1 MVWRFIPMQRIIHLA
16 ASCSLVLLFAV
27 LLPLVA
33 SAHERREVADGQYR
47 MVVGFLDE
55 PAFAG
60 LKNGLDLRVE
70 KLDPAE
76 ASPVAESPAGEQGT
90 PVAGSPAE
98 EQGTPVEGLADTL
111 KTEVIYG
118 DQTMELELT
127 PAYGEPGVYESVFFP
142 MATGTYTFHIYG
154 EIEGT
159 PIDESFTSSPEGF
172 SEVEPI
178 EPLQFPQP
186 EASLNRSLNSPG
198 ALGGLGLV
206 LGGTGLWLRRRLVAL
221 S

>member
-1 MVWRFIPMQRIIHLA
+1 MQRIIHLA
-16 ASCSLVLLFAV
+16 ASCSLVLLFAA
-27 LLPLVA
+27 LLPFVA

-55 PAFAG
+55 PAFVG

-70 KLDPAE
+70 KLGPAE
-76 ASPVAESPAGEQGT
+76 ASPAAENPASEQGT

-111 KTEVIYG
+111 KAEVIYG

-178 EPLQFPQP
+178 EPLQFPQS
-186 EASLNRSLNSPG
+186 EASLSSTAGVP
-198 ALGGLGLV
+198 ATLGGLGLV